1 MKKLM
6 KKIVCLS
13 LFVTMGFGLFAQNS
27 KKVSSDDLKVVESLQ
42 NTFRSISQTLLP
54 SVVEVDVTETQTV
67 TNPFGRMSDPFEY
80 FFGFPFGGSGNS
92 KDKDKESDKNK
103 DFELERISVVSTYR
117 HDGNS
122 ELETRISNLE
132 EKYIVLAKIV
142 EELRRKGE

>member
-1 MKKLM
+1 MDIVILNTNRLRVAIDKYVKKNNERSMTDCFKRNNLNSS
-6 KKIVCLS
+6 VLS
-13 LFVTMGFGLFAQNS
+13 KSENRFVSTY
-27 KKVSSDDLKVVESLQ
+27 KDKVS
-42 NTFRSISQTLLP
+42 F
-54 SVVEVDVTETQTV
+54 EVD
-67 TNPFGRMSDPFEY
+67 EY
-80 FFGFPFGGSGNS
+80 TSYGAMYTDIWEQIKKAFGFKS
-92 KDKDKESDKNK
+92 E